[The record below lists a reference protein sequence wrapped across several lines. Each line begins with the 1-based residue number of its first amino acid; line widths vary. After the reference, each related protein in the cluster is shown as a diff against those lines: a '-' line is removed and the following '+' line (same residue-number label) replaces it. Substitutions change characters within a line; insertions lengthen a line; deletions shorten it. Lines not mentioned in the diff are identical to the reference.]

1 MMSCPTIAVAVYFEH
16 QADISQK
23 MTRAGYPTPRT
34 AYLFRRQSLDD
45 SDGDLLDDDLLH
57 LSLQLRWRRWDSGRN
72 SRDGRGYSR
81 YGGRHGGLPLE
92 LGTAVAV
99 VLRRL
104 MRRRR
109 WRDSVADGA
118 GSGSNANR
126 DVARTNWHWC
136 EVGEDF

>member
-1 MMSCPTIAVAVYFEH
+1 MWDKELRIFDLSGELPRPC
-16 QADISQK
+16 IS
-23 MTRAGYPTPRT
+23 YI
-34 AYLFRRQSLDD
+34 YLFLRQSLNH
-45 SDGDLLDDDLLH
+45 SHGDLLDDDLLH
-57 LSLQLRWRRWDSGRN
+57 LSLQLRRRDSGRD
-72 SRDGRGYSR
+72 R
-81 YGGRHGGLPLE
+81 GGRNSWHGRVGHGGLPLE